1 MATQHSYEERRM
13 VRYVFVLSRRDP
25 DLYSYLKER
34 FADDMAVEV
43 IMDRRHAALTAK
55 VPSSLAGDRR
65 RHPDADAELATRS
78 YTIVTI
84 PDAGGDHE
92 AMRRRRRLSKLQAR
106 ASA

>member
-1 MATQHSYEERRM
+1 M
-13 VRYVFVLSRRDP
+13 VRHVFVLSRRDP

-43 IMDRRHAALTAK
+43 IMDRRHAALRAK
-55 VPSSLAGDRR
+55 VSGSTVDRR
-65 RHPDADAELATRS
+65 RHPDADAELVTRS

-84 PDAGGDHE
+84 PDDGGDHQPLD
-92 AMRRRRRLSKLQAR
+92 RRRRLSKLQAR

>member
-1 MATQHSYEERRM
+1 M

-34 FADDMAVEV
+34 FADDMAVDV
-43 IMDRRHAALTAK
+43 IMDRRHAALTAN
-55 VPSSLAGDRR
+55 VPGSIVDRR
-65 RHPDADAELATRS
+65 RHPDADAELVTRS

-84 PDAGGDHE
+84 PDAGGDHQ
-92 AMRRRRRLSKLQAR
+92 ALNRRRRLSKLQAR

>member
-1 MATQHSYEERRM
+1 M

-34 FADDMAVEV
+34 FADDMAVDV
-43 IMDRRHAALTAK
+43 VMDRRHA
-55 VPSSLAGDRR
+55 SLDNRARDLHADRR
-65 RHPDADAELATRS
+65 RHPDADAELVTRS

-84 PDAGGDHE
+84 PDAGGHQQPLD
-92 AMRRRRRLSKLQAR
+92 RRRRLSKLQTR

>member
-1 MATQHSYEERRM
+1 M

-34 FADDMAVEV
+34 FADDMAVDV
-43 IMDRRHAALTAK
+43 IMDRRHAVLTAN
-55 VPSSLAGDRR
+55 VPCPIVDRR
-65 RHPDADAELATRS
+65 RHPDADAELVTRS

-84 PDAGGDHE
+84 PDAGGDHQ
-92 AMRRRRRLSKLQAR
+92 ALHRRRRLSKLQAR